1 MAAKWCGLTNAKE
14 SGNSKSRDVLEVWAR
29 HSIDKKRYTTYLD
42 WEKDREKIIDAYLL
56 SSKSPS
62 DLVYMR
68 EYMRTVSISVIQHL
82 EDLRAHEVAD
92 FKLQIEVLQ
101 QTNER
106 TQAER
111 RFLLDSMNQLL
122 SGFDFSHEPS
132 RTDQNDLR
140 RTLGRRVDHALRKAS
155 SDKQMLSHV
164 LADCQERQNKLI
176 KTLEE
181 NATLKHSL
189 AELSLKLQ
197 KQAPAEFGRDSA
209 RQNVE
214 VFKKEN
220 QFLRT
225 SFEKALQER
234 FEYEKRVFKS
244 ETERK
249 ESQRLIA
256 QLEKERGE
264 YTDRL
269 EKLEQDRRM
278 FETRALN
285 AEEKLRQVNC
295 VEEAGA
301 LLDAAL
307 VGSEHL
313 SAHLGVVLARA
324 EQDLSEAHEKNHA
337 LQSRSESL
345 SSRLE
350 VVTQTAGN
358 LLLLSPFVL
367 TKRIETLMAEE
378 AAELQQALDR
388 TIAEL
393 SEANDRLIALQ
404 SRSVREQKERAPLE
418 ESLVVLLHEKA
429 KEAKRANDAEARC
442 SSMTTR
448 LKECQT
454 KLREVSREVDKL
466 RNMKRTSSS
475 PASLLNGA

>member
-350 VVTQTAGN
+350 VVTQTA
-358 LLLLSPFVL
+358 
-367 TKRIETLMAEE
+367 AEE